1 MSRGARY
8 RRWGAPPL
16 FVAIVGASLLGG
28 CAGDG
33 PSLPKITDLNPFK
46 EKQQPLPGRRIP
58 VIETTE
64 SITGNLADADK
75 PIVLPALNANDAWP
89 QPGGEPNNV
98 TGNLALDG
106 ALRQMWAADAG
117 EGSSKTG
124 RVTASPIVFGGRI
137 YALDAA
143 ANVTAFSLSG
153 SKVFSVSTKPEGESA
168 RVAMAAV
175 SLPRT
180 DVSTSQ
186 TATVSL
192 PHSIRSRARRSGRK
206 ISRFPVRASP
216 TAFGDRLYV
225 ITIDGRF
232 YALSGIDGTEAW
244 SARGLPQTASL
255 MSSASPAVDSDVVV
269 VPYPSGDIMAFKL
282 SDGSTAWSEN
292 LSRTRQTSQIASMS
306 DAARPAI
313 DDGTVFADRP
323 CRPHDRDAGQKPGS
337 GFGR

>member
-8 RRWGAPPL
+8 RRWGALPL

-106 ALRQMWAADAG
+106 GLRQMWAADAG

-137 YALDAA
+137 
-143 ANVTAFSLSG
+143 
-153 SKVFSVSTKPEGESA
+153 
-168 RVAMAAV
+168 
-175 SLPRT
+175 
-180 DVSTSQ
+180 
-186 TATVSL
+186 
-192 PHSIRSRARRSGRK
+192 
-206 ISRFPVRASP
+206 
-216 TAFGDRLYV
+216 
-225 ITIDGRF
+225 
-232 YALSGIDGTEAW
+232 
-244 SARGLPQTASL
+244 
-255 MSSASPAVDSDVVV
+255 
-269 VPYPSGDIMAFKL
+269 
-282 SDGSTAWSEN
+282 
-292 LSRTRQTSQIASMS
+292 
-306 DAARPAI
+306 
-313 DDGTVFADRP
+313 
-323 CRPHDRDAGQKPGS
+323 
-337 GFGR
+337 

>member
-8 RRWGAPPL
+8 RRWGALPL

-98 TGNLALDG
+98 PGNLALDG
-106 ALRQMWAADAG
+106 ALRQMWAADVG

-153 SKVFSVSTKPEGESA
+153 SKVFSVSTKPEG
-168 RVAMAAV
+168 
-175 SLPRT
+175 
-180 DVSTSQ
+180 
-186 TATVSL
+186 
-192 PHSIRSRARRSGRK
+192 RSRPGWLRRRSRCRERTSLRRK
-206 ISRFPVRASP
+206 RLRCRYRARSAVGQGDLDQVSRYSGARIADGFRRPALRHH
-216 TAFGDRLYV
+216 DRWTV
-225 ITIDGRF
+225 
-232 YALSGIDGTEAW
+232 
-244 SARGLPQTASL
+244 
-255 MSSASPAVDSDVVV
+255 
-269 VPYPSGDIMAFKL
+269 
-282 SDGSTAWSEN
+282 
-292 LSRTRQTSQIASMS
+292 LSR
-306 DAARPAI
+306 
-313 DDGTVFADRP
+313 
-323 CRPHDRDAGQKPGS
+323 
-337 GFGR
+337 